1 MALITELREQ
11 GNFLFRHRSYLPI
24 VILVVALA
32 VYIQK
37 EFFFS
42 DVVERQVYEL
52 GCLLV
57 GLFGLFIRI
66 ITVGYT
72 DDHTSGRNTADGQ
85 VADSLNT
92 TGVYSW
98 ARHPLYIG
106 NFFMWLGLAA
116 FTQDLWFII
125 AFVFLYVVYYERIM
139 FAEESYLIDKFGD
152 AYLAYG
158 KSVPAFIPNFK
169 NWKKPRNA
177 FQIKKVIKQE
187 KPGVLGLF
195 TLILLFRVLESLVN
209 DQISAVETHWIVAF
223 CAALLWYIVVKV
235 LQKNTKVL
243 D

>member
-24 VILVVALA
+24 VILIVALA

-37 EFFFS
+37 EFFFA
-42 DVVERQVYEL
+42 DLVERQVYEL

-57 GLFGLFIRI
+57 SLLGLLIRI
-66 ITVGYT
+66 IAVGYT

-116 FTQDLWFII
+116 FTQDLWFIV
-125 AFVFLYVVYYERIM
+125 AFVFLYIVYYERIM

-187 KPGVLGLF
+187 KPGILGLF

-209 DQISAVETHWIVAF
+209 SDISAVETHWIVAF

>member
-42 DVVERQVYEL
+42 DLVERQVYEL
-52 GCLLV
+52 VCLLV
-57 GLFGLFIRI
+57 SLLGLLIRI
-66 ITVGYT
+66 IAVGYT

-116 FTQDLWFII
+116 FTQDLWFIV
-125 AFVFLYVVYYERIM
+125 AFVFLYIVYYERIM

-187 KPGVLGLF
+187 KPGILGLF

-209 DQISAVETHWIVAF
+209 SDISAVETHWIVAF

>member
-42 DVVERQVYEL
+42 DLVERQVYEL
-52 GCLLV
+52 VCLLV
-57 GLFGLFIRI
+57 SLLGLLIRI

-116 FTQDLWFII
+116 FTQDLWFIV
-125 AFVFLYVVYYERIM
+125 AFVFLYIVYYERIM

-187 KPGVLGLF
+187 KPGILGLF

-209 DQISAVETHWIVAF
+209 SDISAVETHWIVAF

>member
-11 GNFLFRHRSYLPI
+11 GNFLFKHRSYLPI
-24 VILVVALA
+24 LILVVALA
-32 VYIQK
+32 VYIQND
-37 EFFFS
+37 FVFA
-42 DVVERQVYEL
+42 DLAERQVYEL
-52 GCLLV
+52 ACLVVSLIGLLV
-57 GLFGLFIRI
+57 RVV
-66 ITVGYT
+66 TVGYT

-85 VADSLNT
+85 VADSINT

-116 FTQDLWFII
+116 FTQNLWFIV
-125 AFVFLYVVYYERIM
+125 AFVFVYTVYYERIM

-169 NWKKPRNA
+169 NWIKPRNA

-187 KPGVLGLF
+187 KPGILGLF
-195 TLILLFRVLESLVN
+195 TLILLFRILESYFNSDLN
-209 DQISAVETHWIVAF
+209 AVEIHWIIAF
-223 CAALLWYIVVKV
+223 GAALLWYIVVKI
-235 LQKNTKVL
+235 LQKKTKVL
-243 D
+243 E